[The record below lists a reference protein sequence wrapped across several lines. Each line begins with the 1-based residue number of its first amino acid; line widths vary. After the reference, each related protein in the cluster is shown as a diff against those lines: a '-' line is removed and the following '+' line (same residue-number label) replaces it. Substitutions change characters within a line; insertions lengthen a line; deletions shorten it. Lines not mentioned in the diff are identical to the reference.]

1 LVGCTRVAR
10 EDGLGQSRYGQARL
24 GRCNQ
29 LCLVTVFNQSL
40 APHVCLASWAV
51 GHSLKATAEAP
62 LFDPT
67 VVSTGRA

>member
-10 EDGLGQSRYGQARL
+10 EDGLGQGRYGQARL

-40 APHVCLASWAV
+40 LTSVAPHVCLAS
-51 GHSLKATAEAP
+51 
-62 LFDPT
+62 
-67 VVSTGRA
+67 